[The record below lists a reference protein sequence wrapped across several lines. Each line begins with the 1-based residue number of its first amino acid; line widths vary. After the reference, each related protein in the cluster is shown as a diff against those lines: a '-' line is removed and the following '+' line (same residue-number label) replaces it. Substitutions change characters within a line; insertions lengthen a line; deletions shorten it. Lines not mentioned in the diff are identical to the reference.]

1 MEQIHTVIHDE
12 SRFQKGTLNMR
23 TQKLFAVK
31 VGNAFVDVIIN
42 LDDTFSSFSQT
53 KRENPTVINLFNSC
67 EKVYSVFAR

>member
-1 MEQIHTVIHDE
+1 
-12 SRFQKGTLNMR
+12 MR

-53 KRENPTVINLFNSC
+53 KRENPTVINLSNSC